1 MKYVKRDEIIKA
13 VKEAMCPMDYPSELR
28 DSIARTIVSA
38 SESIDIVRCKDC
50 MYWDRDTIRHNE
62 NDFREW
68 DEAECLVLADL
79 DPYNEIDRATD
90 GEHFCSYGEREEEE
104 HE

>member
-38 SESIDIVRCKDC
+38 SESIDIVHCKDC
-50 MYWDRDTIRHNE
+50 EYYEHNRYGTFCNNVYGLHE
-62 NDFREW
+62 D
-68 DEAECLVLADL
+68 
-79 DPYNEIDRATD
+79 TD
-90 GEHFCSYGEREEEE
+90 GDDYCSYGERKEQE
-104 HE
+104 HD

>member
-38 SESIDIVRCKDC
+38 SESIDIVHCK
-50 MYWDRDTIRHNE
+50 
-62 NDFREW
+62 
-68 DEAECLVLADL
+68 ECKYYEPRTDHTGLCGWHKASG
-79 DPYNEIDRATD
+79 YNFGVAVIDYCSQGKRKSD
-90 GEHFCSYGEREEEE
+90 G
-104 HE
+104 

>member
-38 SESIDIVRCKDC
+38 SESIDIVHCSECKYCAVVNKDGIYALC
-50 MYWDRDTIRHNE
+50 LKYPFVFKLWEQDTRTH
-62 NDFREW
+62 
-68 DEAECLVLADL
+68 
-79 DPYNEIDRATD
+79 Y
-90 GEHFCSYGEREEEE
+90 CSYGERKE
-104 HE
+104 